1 MHVQILPEYSA
12 ERYFLLSEIE
22 QKAALCF
29 FDEEIVP
36 SAFSDLHAEVVF
48 AYLLFDF
55 SNAPN
60 EDWEAQI
67 VQFMKKIKST
77 PFFPSQCP
85 NVVIFLEIVIAK
97 AASFEEVRPHVQR
110 LMDSNTIRSLN
121 VTLFAGISD
130 CVAACPALE
139 KCYDVLELSSPGYT
153 DEMMQ
158 QLGLLYAEK
167 RDDLKGLDPTHEPD
181 AAKGVFQAFIAPD
194 ESSLASIVKTI
205 KRNVSTKNLSAPK
218 ESNSLWE
225 NPIVAIIIAVVAYLA
240 VRQLKELFRSL
251 S

>member
-22 QKAALCF
+22 QKSALCF
-29 FDEEIVP
+29 FDEEVVP
-36 SAFSDLHAEVVF
+36 SVYSELQAEVVF

-55 SNAPN
+55 QNAAN
-60 EDWEAQI
+60 DDWEARI
-67 VQFMKKIKST
+67 LQFLKKIKST

-85 NVVIFLEIVIAK
+85 NVVIFLEIVISK
-97 AASFEEVRPHVQR
+97 AAAFDEVRSQMQR
-110 LMDSNTIRSLN
+110 LIDSNSIRSLN
-121 VTLFAGISD
+121 VTLLAGVSD

-139 KCYDVLELSSPGYT
+139 KCYDILELSSPGYT

-194 ESSLASIVKTI
+194 ESSLANIVKAI
-205 KRNVSTKNLSAPK
+205 KRNLSAKNAIAPK
-218 ESNSLWE
+218 ENSSLWD

-240 VRQLKELFRSL
+240 VRQLKELFRSF